1 MHPQIVESVNYS
13 RPVAGRSRS
22 QVGGPTHPEA
32 EARIWYPGIEAL
44 RGLAAVS
51 VVIEH
56 CWALA
61 NNSLSYGFGIIPGLG
76 NWGVDLF
83 FLLSGFLLADFFWS
97 TPHRTAREF
106 YVRRFF
112 RIAPAY
118 YVCVGILALFFAQH
132 ALLFSRAGFK
142 QLLALLTFT
151 QWLWPTTSTNLNV
164 NGSLWTLTIE
174 MILYLTL
181 PLLAWLISKRP
192 VLASLGLTALGV
204 GYRLIVVFHGQ
215 WLQEWRFPAG
225 FDSGLARLYL
235 SRQFI
240 GLLPI
245 FVLGIALRWASM
257 QGYLD
262 RVTRF
267 LSWRSSRPNFFVLFA
282 LLVPS
287 LVYLRGVQS
296 GSSYTNWFQFTFFDY
311 GVCLLA
317 VPALL
322 YAARPIST
330 SLPRHMVPAVW
341 MGERS
346 YGLYLWHFPVILS
359 IYGIGTVGNPA
370 DLHHLPLKI
379 VAIFVISIALAWGS
393 YSLVELPAREY
404 GRKMARRVG
413 SRANRR
419 ARVVPISGLLA
430 GGSGATDM
438 QPSEPNRQP
447 GDSGRTG

>member
-1 MHPQIVESVNYS
+1 MADHS
-13 RPVAGRSRS
+13 RLLAGG
-22 QVGGPTHPEA
+22 QTHPEA

-44 RGLAAVS
+44 RLLAAVA
-51 VVIEH
+51 VVIETLLVPPDEQFAQLRLRH
-56 CWALA
+56 NPGPRQLGCRRLFPPLW
-61 NNSLSYGFGIIPGLG
+61 IPPGGLLL
-76 NWGVDLF
+76 VDPPPDG
-83 FLLSGFLLADFFWS
+83 S
-97 TPHRTAREF
+97 RF

-132 ALLFSRAGFK
+132 ALLFSPAGFK

-192 VLASLGLTALGV
+192 VLASLGLAGLGI

-215 WLQEWRFPAG
+215 WLQQWRFPAG

-240 GLLPI
+240 GILPI
-245 FVLGIALRWASM
+245 FVLGIALRWAS
-257 QGYLD
+257 QRGHLD
-262 RVTRF
+262 RVM
-267 LSWRSSRPNFFVLFA
+267 RSLRWGSPRPNFFVLLA

-287 LVYLRGVQS
+287 LVYLRGVQT

-322 YAARPIST
+322 YAARPISS
-330 SLPRHMVPAVW
+330 SLPRHMIPAVW

-359 IYGIGTVGNPA
+359 IYGIGTAGNPA

-379 VAIFVISIALAWGS
+379 AAIFVISIALAWGS
-393 YSLVELPAREY
+393 YSLVELPAEY
-404 GRKMARRVG
+404 GRKAARRVG
-413 SRANRR
+413 SREARR
-419 ARVVPISGLLA
+419 AWVVPIGRVASA
-430 GGSGATDM
+430 SGAADV
-438 QPSEPNRQP
+438 QAVEPVRQP
-447 GDSGRTG
+447 GDSNQTG